1 MPRKKIFLDWEIPYT
16 VVNIVRSV
24 CADYDRRAIA
34 MQSCA
39 CDVIDQYRALNDA
52 VDRGLS
58 DLEVGIR
65 KIMLDDICS
74 GRGYGYSPVSAIM
87 TKNAYYH
94 RKRKA
99 IHDIAEQLKL
109 I

>member
-1 MPRKKIFLDWEIPYT
+1 MARKKIFLDWEIPYT

-24 CADYDRRAIA
+24 CADYDRRNID
-34 MQSCA
+34 MQSKSD
-39 CDVIDQYRALNDA
+39 DVINQYRALNAAIDI
-52 VDRGLS
+52 GLS

-65 KIMLDDICS
+65 RVMLDDICM